1 MAIDGNFLAFLVPAL
16 IVVLAA
22 AVGFP
27 SKNRIALDPSTA
39 YGGGKRALVTLASIL
54 ALVTGLILA
63 LLGGTQ
69 DLEALFAGINMV
81 HIGGISLII
90 MGVVLMV
97 TSVMTG
103 RQIRRARRGAREQV
117 LEVAALPVAPR
128 SPTTGGPPPPR
139 ASSPPPRDLPP
150 RNLPPGDYPPRDLP
164 PRDYPPRGPPPREYP
179 PRESRPKQGVPP
191 PRDLPPRPMPPN
203 RGEVPPP
210 PPKVKRRPPPP
221 RYLPPE

>member
-1 MAIDGNFLAFLVPAL
+1 MAIDGNFLAFLIPAL

-27 SKNRIALDPSTA
+27 SKNRIELDPSTA

-90 MGVVLMV
+90 MGVVLLV
-97 TSVMTG
+97 TSAMIG

-128 SPTTGGPPPPR
+128 SPTPGGAPPPR
-139 ASSPPPRDLPP
+139 PSYPPPRDLPP
-150 RNLPPGDYPPRDLP
+150 RDLPPRDLP
-164 PRDYPPRGPPPREYP
+164 PRDYPPKGYPPREYP
-179 PRESRPKQGVPP
+179 PRESRPPQGVPP
-191 PRDLPPRPMPPN
+191 PRDLPPRPVPPN
-203 RGEVPPP
+203 RDEVPPP

-221 RYLPPE
+221 RYPPPE